1 VLNNLVP
8 NLMADHRRLI
18 QLAVALLLGT
28 LIGIQRGWKD
38 RQRESGQ
45 RVAGIRTHALTAMAG
60 ALGVVLASHLG
71 PWILVGLM
79 LSIAVVG
86 VVAYRQRVQT
96 FHDFSITGLIGLLLT
111 FIFGALAALGEMELA
126 ASAAVITALILDN
139 KDEIHALLTKLQ
151 AHELDAGLKLLLI
164 SVVVLP
170 LLPDRGLG
178 PNGILN
184 PYQIWW
190 MVVLIASISFVGYFA
205 MRLGG
210 AERGILFTGLFAG
223 LSSSTALTLHFS
235 RLSRDMRELSP
246 MFAAGILIACGTMFP
261 RILVLCA
268 IINRDLLPKLA
279 PPALI
284 MMVCLYLPALLLWYR
299 HRHQVVDRP
308 EMLQNPLELR
318 TAISFGLLLVIVMVA
333 GELLRSWLGDLG
345 LYLLSATS
353 GISDVDAITLSLVRM
368 SGDGVALSTAV
379 LGIVIAASV
388 NSLVK
393 GAMAFLLGPA
403 SLGKRVAIPM
413 LVAIVAGLSVAGLIL
428 SSSPV

>member
-1 VLNNLVP
+1 MLNNLVP
-8 NLMADHRRLI
+8 NLMENHHRLI
-18 QLAVALLLGT
+18 ELAVALLLGT

-38 RQRESGQ
+38 RAREAGQ

-60 ALGVVLASHLG
+60 ALGVVLAQHLG
-71 PWILVGLM
+71 QWILVALM

-86 VVAYRQRVQT
+86 VVAYRQRVQA
-96 FHDFSITGLIGLLLT
+96 FHDFSITGLVGLLLT

-126 ASAAVITALILDN
+126 ASATVITALILDN
-139 KDEIHALLTKLQ
+139 KDEIHTLLTKLQ

-164 SVVVLP
+164 SVVILP
-170 LLPDRGLG
+170 ILPDRGLG
-178 PNGILN
+178 PNNILN

-210 AERGILFTGLFAG
+210 AEKGILFTGLFAG

-268 IINRDLLPKLA
+268 IINRDLLPMLA

-284 MMVCLYLPALLLWYR
+284 MMAFLYLPALLLWYR

-308 EMLQNPLELR
+308 EMMQNPLELR
-318 TAISFGLLLVIVMVA
+318 TAISFGLLLVIIMVA
-333 GELLRSWLGDLG
+333 GELLRTWLGDLG

-379 LGIVIAASV
+379 VGIVIAASV

-393 GAMAFLLGPA
+393 ASIAFVLGPA
-403 SLGKRVAIPM
+403 NLGKRVAIPM
-413 LVAIVAGLSVAGLIL
+413 ILAIAAGLSVAWLML
-428 SSSPV
+428 SSAPA